1 MRHTTAAL
9 AALLVASSALAQGTP
24 AAKPAV
30 GQRVVIKYKQPLR
43 FGTAV
48 VEPKEYRSYTV
59 GQVEGDQLLLV
70 AGGISG
76 WVRADDV
83 VPLDQAV
90 NFYTQEITKQPT
102 SWNAYLYR
110 GFVWDVK
117 HEYDK
122 AIADFS
128 EAIRLYPYWA
138 NTFNNRGWTWHRKK
152 ELDKAIADYNEAIRL
167 DPTCVLAISN
177 RGLARQDKG
186 EYYKAHEDYG
196 RSVKVDPSYARGWAA
211 RAWLYATCPDKKF
224 RDGKLAVATAT
235 KACELTGWKEAD
247 KLGVLAA
254 AYAEKGDFA
263 KAVRWQEKANERYV
277 DPEDRKKG
285 VERLWLYKDKKP
297 YRTARPAAPGQPQ
310 DVASDDAIEK
320 DPWSEFKDPE
330 LAARIYA
337 ELEERVGKPPAG
349 DDARASKA
357 REAKVTAAIEVV
369 GRKHHL
375 KLREVR
381 SIWNAGTSRVKD
393 GG

>member
-1 MRHTTAAL
+1 MRHTIPAL
-9 AALLVASSALAQGTP
+9 AAWLTASTALVQAP
-24 AAKPAV
+24 AGRPEV

-43 FGTAV
+43 FGAAV
-48 VEPKEYRSYTV
+48 VEPKEYRAYKV

-76 WVRADDV
+76 WIRADDV

-90 NFYTQEITKQPT
+90 GFYTQEIQRNPT

-122 AIADFS
+122 AIADYS

-138 NTFNNRGWTWHRKK
+138 NTFNNRGWTWHRKQ
-152 ELDKAIADYNEAIRL
+152 ELDRAIADYNEAIRL
-167 DPTCVLAISN
+167 DPKCVLAIAN

-186 EYYKAHEDYG
+186 EYYKALEDYG
-196 RSVKVDPSYARGWAA
+196 RAVKVDPKYARGWAA

-224 RDGKLAVATAT
+224 RDGKLAIESATR
-235 KACELTGWKEAD
+235 ACELTGWKEAD

-254 AYAEKGDFA
+254 AYAEAGDFA

-285 VERLWLYKDKKP
+285 VERLWLFKDNKP
-297 YRTARPAAPGQPQ
+297 FRSARPAAPGRTQVIAAEAP
-310 DVASDDAIEK
+310 EK
-320 DPWSEFKDPE
+320 DPWYDFRDPD
-330 LAARIYA
+330 LARRIYA
-337 ELEERVGKPPAG
+337 ELEGRIGKPSAG
-349 DDARASKA
+349 DDPRASRA
-357 REAKVTAAIEVV
+357 RESKITAAIEAVA
-369 GRKHHL
+369 RKHHM
-375 KLREVR
+375 KSREVR
-381 SIWNAGTSRVKD
+381 AIWHAGSGAAPPERP
-393 GG
+393 

>member
-1 MRHTTAAL
+1 MRHTAL
-9 AALLVASSALAQGTP
+9 ATLLVASTALAQGP
-24 AAKPAV
+24 AARPEV

-48 VEPKEYRSYTV
+48 VEPKEYRAYQVS
-59 GQVEGDQLLLV
+59 QVEGDQLLLV

-76 WVRADDV
+76 WIRADDV

-90 NFYTQEITKQPT
+90 SFYTQEIQKSPT

-122 AIADFS
+122 AIADYS

-152 ELDKAIADYNEAIRL
+152 ELDKAIADYDEAIRL
-167 DPTCVLAISN
+167 DPGCVLAIAN
-177 RGLARQDKG
+177 RGLARQDRG

-196 RSVKVDPSYARGWAA
+196 RSVKVDPRYARGWAA
-211 RAWLYATCPDKKF
+211 RGWLYATCLDKKF
-224 RDGKLAVATAT
+224 RDGKLAVESATR
-235 KACELTGWKEAD
+235 ACELTGWKEAD

-254 AYAEKGDFA
+254 AYAESGDFA
-263 KAVRWQEKANERYV
+263 KAVRWQQKANERYV
-277 DPEDRKKG
+277 DPEDRNKG

-297 YRTARPAAPGQPQ
+297 YRTARPAAPGRPQ
-310 DVASDDAIEK
+310 EAPAEDAPEK
-320 DPWSEFKDPE
+320 DPWSDFKDPE

-337 ELEERVGKPPAG
+337 ELEERIGKPAEATDP
-349 DDARASKA
+349 RQRKA
-357 REAKVTAAIEVV
+357 RELKVTSAIESVSK
-369 GRKHHL
+369 KHHL
-375 KLREVR
+375 KPREVR
-381 SIWNAGTSRVKD
+381 AIWNAGAARVND